1 LSTPDARDLA
11 QVLARKA
18 EGDAKVARKLA
29 PDPDIADDAIGFH
42 GQQAIEKW
50 LKAVMALHGMDE
62 ARVHDLGRLL
72 EILAEVGI
80 DLPPEADRLDD
91 LSIYA
96 VPLRYADLLDAEPL
110 DREATV
116 ALVAEVG
123 DWAEAQIAGAP
134 QNHAADEAQQEESPS

>member
-1 LSTPDARDLA
+1 LSRLEGRDLA

-29 PDPDIADDAIGFH
+29 PDSEIDDEAVGFH
-42 GQQAIEKW
+42 AQQAIEKW
-50 LKAVMALHGMDE
+50 LKAVMALQRLKE
-62 ARVHDLGRLL
+62 ARIHDLGRLL
-72 EILAEVGI
+72 EILGEAGV
-80 DLPPEADRLDD
+80 DLPPGADWLDD

-116 ALVAEVG
+116 ALVGEVG
-123 DWAEAQIAGAP
+123 KWADFQLHAG
-134 QNHAADEAQQEESPS
+134 D